1 LTRIVEQL
9 QHKNQEAFAVHSE
22 LLSDLQALNEAY
34 ESGQAD
40 LLSEFNKLFDVLK
53 KRKECLLD
61 QISEDLLAKKVVI
74 EVTELYG

>member
-1 LTRIVEQL
+1 VEQL

>member
-1 LTRIVEQL
+1 VEQL
-9 QHKNQEAFAVHSE
+9 QHKNQEAFVVHSE

-40 LLSEFNKLFDVLK
+40 LVSEFNKLFDVLK